1 MHTLS
6 PFVCGTF
13 HNEYDDDDS
22 CLASPLSSPRKYKRK
37 DSKNNPYS
45 SRGLDKFSE
54 LLADLDEKRQKIYS
68 QTNPHD
74 ISFVRFVYSNTD
86 DIVPVVVKVKKNN
99 KDHKHQSQELKGVRS
114 RTTTLTQ
121 TSESMVTDTEERN
134 NQPKIEK
141 NQGKNFSWD
150 MGKPSFYLPVVM
162 VLILL
167 LLVVF
172 GRSATTVYTCVL
184 WYVISTVKSG
194 SPSSNT
200 RSSTKKKK
208 DGVGELSEKKNNV
221 MNNERVKKKEYV
233 RGWSEKKMV
242 VNEGIKKKD
251 YVRGWSEKKMVT
263 GCLLSPKSGADSE
276 ALKNK
281 VQQAHIHI
289 SKAGEE

>member
-13 HNEYDDDDS
+13 HNEYDDDDT
-22 CLASPLSSPRKYKRK
+22 CLVASPLSSPRKYKRK
-37 DSKNNPYS
+37 DSKSNPYS
-45 SRGLDKFSE
+45 SRGLDKFSQ

-99 KDHKHQSQELKGVRS
+99 KDHKHQSQELKGVMRS
-114 RTTTLTQ
+114 RTTLTH

-134 NQPKIEK
+134 QPKREK
-141 NQGKNFSWD
+141 NHGKVAEKKFSWD

-172 GRSATTVYTCVL
+172 GRSASTVYTCVL
-184 WYVISTVKSG
+184 WYVISTVRSS
-194 SPSSNT
+194 SPSNT
-200 RSSTKKKK
+200 KMSTKKK
-208 DGVGELSEKKNNV
+208 GELSEKKIV

-251 YVRGWSEKKMVT
+251 YVRWWSEKKMVT
-263 GCLLSPKSGADSE
+263 GCLLSPEGGADSE
-276 ALKNK
+276 AFKNK
-281 VQQAHIHI
+281 VQAQIHI
-289 SKAGEE
+289 SKAGEQ

>member
-13 HNEYDDDDS
+13 HNEYDDDDDT

-37 DSKNNPYS
+37 HSKNNPYS

-68 QTNPHD
+68 QMNPHD

-114 RTTTLTQ
+114 RTTLTH

-134 NQPKIEK
+134 QRKREK
-141 NQGKNFSWD
+141 NHGKVAEKKFCWD

-172 GRSATTVYTCVL
+172 GRSASTVYTCVL
-184 WYVISTVKSG
+184 WYVISTVRSSS
-194 SPSSNT
+194 SPSNT
-200 RSSTKKKK
+200 KMVSTKKK
-208 DGVGELSEKKNNV
+208 GELSEKKTV
-221 MNNERVKKKEYV
+221 KSNERVKKKEYV

-263 GCLLSPKSGADSE
+263 GCLLSPKGGADSE
-276 ALKNK
+276 AFKNK
-281 VQQAHIHI
+281 VQAHIQI